1 MNEPLFEIDPREIFR
16 FLFDMAGFASY
27 RSDVR
32 TLIVLACLCLTAM
45 SVMLMTA
52 ISFRLRDRAR
62 MRKLGYYDEPENALL
77 HEYGFSDEGVLKIY
91 ERGCSV
97 YIGDTSVSGMLDGIL
112 RMGYRGPDDNRI
124 LIAVCEDK
132 GRGYPGDNIVR
143 EIRCGE
149 LDEKKCR
156 ELIRIMLQYAG
167 G

>member
-16 FLFDMAGFASY
+16 FLSDMAGFANY

-32 TLIVLACLCLTAM
+32 TLIVLACLCLIAM

-77 HEYGFSDEGVLKIY
+77 REYEFSDEGVLKIY
-91 ERGCSV
+91 EQGCSV

-112 RMGYRGPDDNRI
+112 RMGYRGSDTDRI
-124 LIAVCEDK
+124 LVAVCESKD
-132 GRGYPGDNIVR
+132 REYPAGNIIR

-149 LDEKKCR
+149 LSEKKCR